1 MQETRKSARRH
12 STSSVRQFPCFRL
25 LPGGP
30 IRPHEPRRRLRR
42 ERTAAGRPCTEVGE
56 HIATTTR
63 RARHDAPHSARYP
76 RNRQAVS
83 GVEVLGVSPTDR
95 RHRLPKGVA
104 TKSRGSR
111 PMVWRRST
119 PSRSLTLAHR
129 PLLLCAGLESL
140 VRCQSYSWMTVP
152 SRCAQLPNSP
162 WPAPIRARNPR
173 PSSPQC
179 VQHPALTTARR
190 WPTVCRTSFMTV
202 RPASVSGSP
211 ACVLTCRA

>member
-1 MQETRKSARRH
+1 MHPVPCPCQPSPYARRQIVPVITKLFTGLFTVSRSAR
-12 STSSVRQFPCFRL
+12 
-25 LPGGP
+25 G
-30 IRPHEPRRRLRR
+30 LRDASR
-42 ERTAAGRPCTEVGE
+42 ACSRVPSAAV
-56 HIATTTR
+56 
-63 RARHDAPHSARYP
+63 D
-76 RNRQAVS
+76 
-83 GVEVLGVSPTDR
+83 
-95 RHRLPKGVA
+95 

-140 VRCQSYSWMTVP
+140 VRCQSHSWMTVP